1 MLILIPMAGFG
12 DRYKRAGY
20 TQPKPLIP
28 VDGVTMIE
36 RVISAFQPRQEGD
49 RYLFVVNRSHAEE
62 TDLVAVTK
70 RLVPDAEIVV
80 IEPHKDGPIQTM
92 LAAADHIRPDEDVLL
107 NYCDFGVDWS
117 YPKFRAWLAEGKW
130 DGAMSAYRGFHPHSL
145 GPTLYAYMRVA
156 PDEETVLEIR
166 EKHHFTKDKFSEYAS
181 SGLYYFR
188 RGDVMIEI
196 AKEMLAR
203 GERVQGE
210 FYVSMAMQHLIERGL
225 RVGVSPLAHFYQW
238 GTPDDLRD
246 WEGWSRA
253 MREIDGFVADIGETH
268 LRASTVVPMAG
279 LGQRFRDRGYT
290 EPKPFVPVAGRPMV
304 EQVLRML
311 PGSPSRVLVALE
323 QHASD
328 PRLVRLAE
336 GANGSS
342 SPTRIIGIP
351 ALTSGQA
358 TTALVGLEGLADDAP
373 VLFAPCDTGSIFD
386 VRELQRIEAS
396 NGAEA
401 DLVVFTAKGHQP
413 AMFRPQMYGWV
424 RVEDGKA
431 TAIAVKKQVEGTPP
445 GEQEVVL
452 GTFWF
457 SSKALFVREY
467 EAMLA
472 ANDTVNGEL
481 YIDTIA
487 RRMVE
492 RGAKVR
498 ALTVQKYIPWGTPE
512 ELDTFHYWNDVHR
525 GGRPL

>member
-12 DRYKRAGY
+12 DRYLRAGY
-20 TQPKPLIP
+20 TEPKPLIP
-28 VDGVTMIE
+28 VDGKPMIE
-36 RVISAFQPRQEGD
+36 RVLEAFQPRQEGD
-49 RYLFVVNRSHAEE
+49 RYVFVVNRTHATE
-62 TDLVAVTK
+62 TRLVEVT
-70 RLVPDAEIVV
+70 RALVPDAEIVV
-80 IEPHKDGPIQTM
+80 CDPHKDGPMQTL
-92 LAAADHIRPDEDVLL
+92 LAAREHIRPDEDVLL

-117 YPKFRAWLAEGKW
+117 YPMFREWLSKGRW

-156 PDEETVLEIR
+156 DDGETVLEIR
-166 EKHHFTKDKFSEYAS
+166 EKHHFTSDKFSEYAS

-188 RGDVMIEI
+188 RGDLLLSI
-196 AKEMLAR
+196 AETMLAR

-210 FYVSMAMQHLIERGL
+210 YYVSMAMQHVIERGS
-225 RVGVSPLAHFYQW
+225 RVGVAPLAHFYQW

-246 WEGWSRA
+246 WEAWSRA
-253 MREIDGFVADIGETH
+253 MRGIEGFAAGLEREA
-268 LRASTVVPMAG
+268 LRAHTVVPMAG

-304 EQVLRML
+304 EQVLRLL
-311 PGSPSRVLVALE
+311 PRSPSTTLVALE
-323 QHASD
+323 EHASD
-328 PRLVRLAE
+328 PRLTSLV
-336 GANGSS
+336 AN
-342 SPTRIIGIP
+342 RNHARVVAIP

-358 TTALVGLEGLADDAP
+358 TTALRGLEAVPDDAP

-386 VRELQRIEAS
+386 VAELRRIEDS
-396 NGAEA
+396 QDA
-401 DLVVFTAKGHQP
+401 DLVVLTARGHLP
-413 AMFRPQMYGWV
+413 ALWRPQMYGWV
-424 RVEDGKA
+424 RVEGGMA
-431 TAIAVKKQVEGTPP
+431 TKIAVKEQVAGTDPR
-445 GEQEVVL
+445 EQEVVL

-457 SSKALFVREY
+457 ASKALFVREY
-467 EAMLA
+467 EAMVA
-472 ANDTVNGEL
+472 AGDTVKNEY

-498 ALTVQKYIPWGTPE
+498 ALTVEKYVPWGTPE

>member
-20 TQPKPLIP
+20 TEPKPLIP
-28 VDGVTMIE
+28 VDGVPMIE
-36 RVISAFQPRQEGD
+36 RVISAFLPRQPGD
-49 RYLFVVNRSHAEE
+49 RYVFVVNRTHAEE
-62 TDLVAVTK
+62 TNLVEVTK
-70 RLVPDAEIVV
+70 RLVPDAEIVI

-92 LAAADHIRPDEDVLL
+92 LAAKEHIRPDEDVLL

-117 YPKFRAWLAEGKW
+117 YPEFRAWLEKNQW
-130 DGAMSAYRGFHPHSL
+130 DGAMSGYRGFHPHSL

-156 PDEETVLEIR
+156 EDQETVLEIR
-166 EKHHFTKDKFSEYAS
+166 EKHHFTKDKLSEYAS

-188 RGDVMIEI
+188 RGDVMLDV
-196 AKEMLAR
+196 AREMLER

-210 FYVSMAMQHLIERGL
+210 FYVSMAQQALVERGL
-225 RVGVSPLAHFYQW
+225 KVGVFPLRHFYQW

-246 WEGWSRA
+246 WEAWSRA
-253 MREIDGFVADIGETH
+253 MREIDGFVEEVAKTE

-311 PGSPSRVLVALE
+311 PGSPARILVALNE
-323 QHASD
+323 HAKD
-328 PRLVRLAE
+328 PRLTKIADE
-336 GANGSS
+336 GKS
-342 SPTRIIGIP
+342 TFILGIP

-358 TTALVGLEGLADDAP
+358 TTALRAVEVIPDGEP
-373 VLFAPCDTGSIFD
+373 VLFAPCDTGCLFD
-386 VRELQRIEAS
+386 VKELARIEAES
-396 NGAEA
+396 EA
-401 DLVVFTAKGHQP
+401 DLVVLTAKGHLP
-413 AMFRPQMYGWV
+413 ALFRPQMYGWV
-424 RVEDGKA
+424 RVQKGMA
-431 TAIAVKKQVEGTPP
+431 TSIAVKKQIEGVDPHD
-445 GEQEVVL
+445 QEVVL

-457 SSKALFVREY
+457 ASKASFVREY
-467 EAMLA
+467 EAMVA
-472 ANDTVNGEL
+472 DKDTVNGEY
-481 YIDTIA
+481 YIDTMA

-492 RGAKVR
+492 QGAKVR
-498 ALTVQKYIPWGTPE
+498 ALTVQKYVPWGTPE

>member
-1 MLILIPMAGFG
+1 MLILVPMAGFG

-20 TQPKPLIP
+20 TEPKPLIP
-28 VDGVTMIE
+28 VDGVPMIE
-36 RVISAFQPRQEGD
+36 RVLEAFQPRQPGD
-49 RYLFVVNRSHAEE
+49 RYVFVVNRTHAEE

-80 IEPHKDGPIQTM
+80 CEPHKDGPMQTL
-92 LAAADHIRPDEDVLL
+92 LAAKDHIRPDEDVLL

-117 YPKFRAWLAEGKW
+117 YPEFRAWLAKHAW

-156 PDEETVLEIR
+156 DDQETVLEIR
-166 EKHHFTKDKFSEYAS
+166 EKHHFTPDKFSEYAS

-188 RGDVMIEI
+188 RGDMLLDI
-196 AKEMLAR
+196 AKEMLAS

-210 FYVSMAMQHLIERGL
+210 YYVSMAIQRVVARGL
-225 RVGVSPLAHFYQW
+225 KVGVFPLKHFYQW

-253 MREIDGFVADIGETH
+253 LRGMPAFLARVAETKIAAH
-268 LRASTVVPMAG
+268 TVVPMAG

-304 EQVLRML
+304 DEVLRML
-311 PGSPSRVLVALE
+311 PRSPTTTLVALE
-323 QHASD
+323 EHAND
-328 PRLVRLAE
+328 PRLRAIAEARSARVLA
-336 GANGSS
+336 
-342 SPTRIIGIP
+342 IP
-351 ALTSGQA
+351 SLTNGQA
-358 TTALVGLEGLADDAP
+358 TTALRGLEGIPDDAP
-373 VLFAPCDTGSIFD
+373 ILFAPCDTGSVFD
-386 VRELQRIEAS
+386 VDALLA
-396 NGAEA
+396 AERDKDA
-401 DLVVFTAKGHQP
+401 DLVVFTAKGHLP
-413 AMFRPQMYGWV
+413 ALWRPQMYGWV
-424 RVEDGKA
+424 RVEGGRA
-431 TAIAVKKQVEGTPP
+431 TGVAVKKQIEGLDPR
-445 GEQEVVL
+445 EQEVVL

-457 SSKALFVREY
+457 ASKALFVREY
-467 EAMLA
+467 EAMVA
-472 ANDTVNGEL
+472 AGDTVKNEY

-498 ALTVQKYIPWGTPE
+498 ALTVDKYVPWGTPE

-525 GGRPL
+525 GGAPL